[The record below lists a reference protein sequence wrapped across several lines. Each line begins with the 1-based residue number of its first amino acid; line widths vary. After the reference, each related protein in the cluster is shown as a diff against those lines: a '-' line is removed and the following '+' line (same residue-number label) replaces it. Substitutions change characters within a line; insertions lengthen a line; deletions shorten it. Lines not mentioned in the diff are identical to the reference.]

1 MLFFKCH
8 KQKNKAKI
16 VDGKL
21 ILSLPSAVDPVVWQ
35 MDLNEAKSSA
45 LEVST
50 KKELSSL
57 ILKTPESDTIIIAT
71 FQDRDHAIDS
81 LMAASKALENAH
93 GRISAPIANNNGG
106 NTVTYTHKNSS
117 LLKKAIT
124 SLGILAIL
132 FVLYTI
138 FIMITGIG
146 MPRPTNINTPTN
158 APASESSGVPMSADD
173 FLKGR

>member
-1 MLFFKCH
+1 MLFFKCS

-21 ILSLPSAVDPVVWQ
+21 ILSLPNAIDPVVWQ
-35 MDLNEAKSSA
+35 MDLNEAKASA
-45 LEVST
+45 FEVST

-57 ILKTPESDTIIIAT
+57 VLKTPKSDTIIIAT
-71 FQDRDHAIDS
+71 FQDRTLAINS

-93 GRISAPIANNNGG
+93 GKISAPIANNNNGD
-106 NTVTYTHKNSS
+106 TVTYAPKSSS

-124 SLGILAIL
+124 ALGILAIL
-132 FVLYTI
+132 FFLYTI
-138 FIMITGIG
+138 FIMVTGIG
-146 MPRPTNINTPTN
+146 IQGPTSLNAPTN
-158 APASESSGVPMSADD
+158 APAAESSGVPMSADD